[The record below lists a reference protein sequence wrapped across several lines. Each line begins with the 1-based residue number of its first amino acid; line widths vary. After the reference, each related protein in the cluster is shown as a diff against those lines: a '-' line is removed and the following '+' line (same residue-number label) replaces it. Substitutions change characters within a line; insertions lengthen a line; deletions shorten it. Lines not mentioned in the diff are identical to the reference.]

1 MSMKSVA
8 LVAAEALKRHGIDLI
23 FGQSNPTALML
34 AAESIGIRQVFYRTE
49 NAAGVMADAFARI
62 SNRIAAVAVQNG
74 PAATLMVPPMAEA
87 MKASIPMIV
96 LVQEVPSSQRD
107 RNAFQE
113 LDHTALFAGVS
124 KWTRRVDDPSR
135 VEDNVDLAM
144 MAANSGRPGPV
155 VLLFPKD
162 ILTMDAVTPMLGR
175 SADLGMFPLDRS
187 RPDPATIA
195 EAARWIA
202 DAESPLVIAGGGVH
216 VSRACDALAILQE
229 TASLPVATTNMG
241 KGTIDERAPFSLGV
255 AANITGE
262 RGPARY
268 HLPLIEN
275 ADVVLLI
282 GTRTNENGTDA
293 WRLTRRDAKY
303 IHIDIDGQE
312 IGRNYE
318 ALRLKGDA
326 RLAIEDLTEA
336 LKKTGLQRRSA
347 AAPDL
352 LSAIAEGRRQ
362 HEALVAPVINSDN
375 TPIATE
381 RMLAELDALLLP
393 DDIVVADASYSSIWV
408 TSYLRSKRPGQRFL
422 VPRGLAGLG
431 WGLPLAIGSKLAS
444 PASRVVNI
452 SGDGGFAHV
461 WAELETAVRENIP
474 VTTIILNNGHLGYQR
489 HAENFLFGQPTTA
502 IDFAPVD
509 HAAIARATGAEG
521 VTIRNPSEI
530 SAALKFALASDKPT
544 VIDMFVDPD
553 AYAPVRLW
561 DGHHQRINAK

>member
-1 MSMKSVA
+1 MTKVTVA
-8 LVAAEALKRHGIDLI
+8 DVAAQALKRHGIEII

-34 AAESIGIRQVFYRTE
+34 AAEKIGIRQLFYRTE
-49 NAAGVMADAFARI
+49 NAAGVMADAFSRI
-62 SNRIAAVAVQNG
+62 SNRISAVAVQNG
-74 PAATLMVPPMAEA
+74 PAATLMVAPMAEA
-87 MKASIPMIV
+87 MKASIPMVV

-113 LDHTALFAGVS
+113 LDHTTLFAGVS

-135 VEDNVDLAM
+135 VEDNIDMAM

-162 ILTMDAVTPMLGR
+162 VLMMEAVKPMLSR
-175 SADLGMFPLDRS
+175 SADLGRFPLDRT
-187 RPDPATIA
+187 RPDPVAISK
-195 EAARWIA
+195 AAQWLA
-202 DAESPLVIAGGGVH
+202 DAENPLVIAGGGVH
-216 VSRACDALAILQE
+216 VSQACDALANLQKI
-229 TASLPVATTNMG
+229 AFLPVATTNMG
-241 KGTIDERAPFSLGV
+241 KGTIDEGADFSLGV

-262 RGPARY
+262 RGPARF
-268 HLPLIEN
+268 HLPLIES

-282 GTRTNENGTDA
+282 GSRTNENGTDA
-293 WRLTRRDAKY
+293 WRLTPPGAKY

-318 ALRLKGDA
+318 AMRLLGDA
-326 RLAIEDLTEA
+326 RLAIEDLTAA
-336 LKKTGLQRRSA
+336 LKKTGLEKRKA
-347 AAPDL
+347 ASVEL
-352 LSAIAEGRRQ
+352 KKTIAEGRREYQ
-362 HEALVAPVINSDN
+362 AFVAPVKASDS

-381 RMLAELDALLLP
+381 RMLAELDALLTP
-393 DDIVVADASYSSIWV
+393 SDIVVADASYASIWV
-408 TSYLRSKRPGQRFL
+408 TSYLRARRPGQRFL

-431 WGLPLAIGSKLAS
+431 WGLPLAMGAKLAA
-444 PASRVVNI
+444 PEARVVNI

-461 WAELETAVRENIP
+461 WSELETAVRETIP

-489 HAENFLFGQPTTA
+489 HAENFMFGQPTTA

-509 HAAIARATGAEG
+509 HAAVARAAGADG
-521 VTIRNPSEI
+521 VTITDPSEI
-530 SAALKFALASDKPT
+530 SATLKKALNSGKPT
-544 VIDMFVDPD
+544 VIDMIVDPD